1 MGPMV
6 TSQTPL
12 VPLVISTPW
21 PLPGISPA
29 ESFTVSALG
38 ARMRKV
44 MWWSEATSGE
54 VTCGPCGPRPRPEA
68 GAGAAAGAGAG
79 VGWGNDEGVRARGTR
94 RAAKQGFCFIGWL
107 LAEGGLSWD

>member
-12 VPLVISTPW
+12 VPLVMSTPW

-44 MWWSEATSGE
+44 MWRSVVTSGE
-54 VTCGPCGPRPRPEA
+54 VTCGPRGPPPRPGA
-68 GAGAAAGAGAG
+68 GAGAGATAGAGAGAG
-79 VGWGNDEGVRARGTR
+79 VGWANDEDVSARVTR
-94 RAAKQGFCFIGWL
+94 RGAKQVFLFIG
-107 LAEGGLSWD
+107 